1 MSTTLQ
7 IRIDET
13 LKRKAQKVAEQIG
26 MDLSSVIK
34 TTLTQMVR
42 VKGLPFTPRTINGFR
57 PEYEERMVRETKEA
71 IREGEGYTD
80 VHKMFEDILNEKDED

>member
-1 MSTTLQ
+1 MSTTIQ

-13 LKRKAQKVAEQIG
+13 LKKKAQKVADAIG

-42 VKGLPFTPRTINGFR
+42 VKGLPFTPRTENGFT
-57 PEYEERMVRETKEA
+57 PEYEERMVRETEEA
-71 IREGEGYTD
+71 IRSGKRYTD
-80 VHKMFEDILNEKDED
+80 VRKMLADTLSEKE